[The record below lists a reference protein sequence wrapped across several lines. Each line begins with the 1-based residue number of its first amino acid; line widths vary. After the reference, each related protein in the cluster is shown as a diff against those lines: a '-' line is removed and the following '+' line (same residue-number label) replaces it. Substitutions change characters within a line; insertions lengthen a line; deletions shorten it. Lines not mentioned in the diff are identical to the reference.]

1 MSMETE
7 NALPGDQAP
16 ALPSGSKVEMTPLG
30 KLVIALVAIGVGFA
44 AWTYYQGQEGRPHG
58 VVGTNRPAMQPVA
71 HEAARS
77 SQTPT
82 GALSSEQVLHVL
94 EKERRDRAIQV
105 AAWRAVAESSRQQ
118 VADLASAMEALD
130 AKVAAI
136 QKMPAPPR
144 PAREEVAEGARAVH
158 KAADAAKA
166 TASIDVASLPIETVT
181 AQAMGLNGFGKGV
194 VGIGGQKLS
203 VGQSLQQGET
213 IVAIDP
219 ESRSIVTNRRII
231 NVTN

>member
-1 MSMETE
+1 METE

-16 ALPSGSKVEMTPLG
+16 ALPGGSKVEMTPLG

-44 AWTYYQGQEGRPHG
+44 AWTYYQGQESRPHG
-58 VVGTNRPAMQPVA
+58 VVGANHPGMQPVA
-71 HEAARS
+71 REAARS
-77 SQTPT
+77 SQTP
-82 GALSSEQVLHVL
+82 ASAPSSDQVFRVL

-105 AAWRAVAESSRQQ
+105 AAWRAVSESSRQQ

-144 PAREEVAEGARAVH
+144 PAKEEVAEGARAVH
-158 KAADAAKA
+158 RAADAAKA
-166 TASIDVASLPIETVT
+166 TASIDVASLPIETVA
-181 AQAMGLNGFGKGV
+181 AQAMGLTGFGKGV